1 MAGVRATKGFAS
13 LLLSTTMIRGESTV
27 NREDPPM
34 DRTMLHAI
42 YNISPRYDTSPPLL
56 ANTLAKRV
64 YLEAIMRSRGRE
76 IYAREKRSRPR
87 GSRYGVVDPS
97 NSSGH
102 LHLDANFKLRV
113 ILHRIENVKGTLKI
127 SVSFVTL

>member
-1 MAGVRATKGFAS
+1 M
-13 LLLSTTMIRGESTV
+13 
-27 NREDPPM
+27 
-34 DRTMLHAI
+34 
-42 YNISPRYDTSPPLL
+42 
-56 ANTLAKRV
+56 NTLAKRV